1 MKYSEKLIDDVRDYL
16 MDASTDETRDYLCDL
31 GYDWCYVYDLD
42 DLYNDYCNGQL
53 DEVINMFVS
62 AHMDAYDG
70 NEYYVSSYGEVCD
83 ASELEDRIWEE
94 LEDDNLIT
102 RLIDYALSG
111 KINASSNLLEIINNG
126 YSSWQDVDDALHTH
140 FHNSLVS
147 EREAFN
153 DPLYGNSPNEFAEV
167 CRRIEDMRSAFNC
180 LLKTKFSNIPEER
193 YGDIVSVLDAN
204 PNWLMGV
211 GMVARGYMKD
221 GIPFTKGVE
230 MYLKVGSSWFREE
243 D

>member
-1 MKYSEKLIDDVRDYL
+1 MKYSEKMIDDVREYL
-16 MDASTDETRDYLCDL
+16 QGEIEETRDYLYDI
-31 GYDWCYVYDLD
+31 GVDWCRMYDLY
-42 DLYNDYCNGQL
+42 DLYHEYCCGEL
-53 DEVINMFVS
+53 DEIINLFVS
-62 AHMDAYDG
+62 NSMEAYG
-70 NEYYVSSYGEVCD
+70 YGEYFVKYGELYEAAD
-83 ASELEDRIWEE
+83 LEDAVWEV
-94 LEDDNLIT
+94 LEDNDTVEKIIEYIADGK
-102 RLIDYALSG
+102 IDYAPDD
-111 KINASSNLLEIINNG
+111 LLEIINSG
-126 YSSWQDVDDALHTH
+126 SSSWQDVDDALHTH

-193 YGDIVSVLDAN
+193 YGDIVNVLDAN

-230 MYLKVGSSWFREE
+230 MYLKVGSSWFGEE

>member
-1 MKYSEKLIDDVRDYL
+1 MNITEKLIEDVREYLCDNLDEARDYL
-16 MDASTDETRDYLCDL
+16 EEMGEDWVRFYTLDELYSDYCCGNLVELIDMFCESNASASDYETY
-31 GYDWCYVYDLD
+31 YVYVGDIRDACDIGEDVEYTFD
-42 DLYNDYCNGQL
+42 DDYWV
-53 DEVINMFVS
+53 E
-62 AHMDAYDG
+62 
-70 NEYYVSSYGEVCD
+70 
-83 ASELEDRIWEE
+83 
-94 LEDDNLIT
+94 
-102 RLIDYALSG
+102 RLIDYAESG
-111 KINASSNLLEIINNG
+111 KVRATSNLLKIIESGNA
-126 YSSWQDVDDALHTH
+126 SWQDVDDALHTH

-193 YGDIVSVLDAN
+193 YADIVSVLDGN

-211 GMVARGYMKD
+211 GMVARGYVKD
-221 GIPFTKGVE
+221 GIPFAKGVE